1 MAAYVHVSRHVLSLM
16 RDNPSEGVL
25 KDVILCVGDGSTPRS
40 AALFALFF
48 PGWECFSV
56 DPQLQDVPKRCGSE
70 HLGIHSNT
78 CK

>member
-25 KDVILCVGDGSTPRS
+25 KDVILCVGDGS

>member
-16 RDNPSEGVL
+16 RDNPNEGLL

-48 PGWECFSV
+48 PNWECISV
-56 DPQLQDVPKRCGSE
+56 DPQLQDVIKRCDIDN
-70 HLGIHSNT
+70 LGIHPNT
-78 CK
+78 